1 MKSKKIDVII
11 LDKLTRDLISS
22 DLEKFAFTKRKT
34 RRRIY
39 CMKSKIVLIAALSA
53 ATLALVGCG
62 KAATT
67 EQKTETVKADGV
79 YTAQMDD
86 ASAEAAYGW
95 RDQLEVEYKDG
106 KVVSAVFESYD
117 ANGNKKS
124 EVSPDVYPMDPA
136 PADWMPQLS
145 ENITKAETAEKIDGV
160 AGATMASNNARAMMA
175 AIEAS
180 SEPDQVLVV
189 AETAE

>member
-1 MKSKKIDVII
+1 
-11 LDKLTRDLISS
+11 
-22 DLEKFAFTKRKT
+22 
-34 RRRIY
+34 
-39 CMKSKIVLIAALSA
+39 MKSKIVLIAALSA

-62 KAATT
+62 NSAST
-67 EQKTETVKADGV
+67 EQKAEDVKADGV

-106 KVVSAVFESYD
+106 KIVSAVFESYD
-117 ANGNKKS
+117 ADGNKKS
-124 EVSPDVYPMDPA
+124 EISPDVYPMDPA

-145 ENITKAETAEKIDGV
+145 ENIAKAETAEEIDGV

-175 AIEAS
+175 AIEAANDPA
-180 SEPDQVLVV
+180 EVLVV
-189 AETAE
+189 AEPEAAE

>member
-1 MKSKKIDVII
+1 
-11 LDKLTRDLISS
+11 
-22 DLEKFAFTKRKT
+22 
-34 RRRIY
+34 
-39 CMKSKIVLIAALSA
+39 MKSKIILITALSA

-62 KAATT
+62 TAASSTTT
-67 EQKTETVKADGV
+67 EQKTEAVKADGV

-117 ANGNKKS
+117 ADGNKKS
-124 EVSPDVYPMDPA
+124 EISPDVYPMDPT

-145 ENITKAETAEKIDGV
+145 ENIAKAESAEKIDGV

-175 AIEAS
+175 AIEAANDP
-180 SEPDQVLVV
+180 SEVLVV
-189 AETAE
+189 AEPEAAE